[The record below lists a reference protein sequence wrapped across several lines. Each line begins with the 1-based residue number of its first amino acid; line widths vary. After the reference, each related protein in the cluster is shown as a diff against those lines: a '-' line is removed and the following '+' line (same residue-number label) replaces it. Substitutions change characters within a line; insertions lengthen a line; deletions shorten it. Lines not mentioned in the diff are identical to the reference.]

1 VARRLRLIV
10 PVALAAVVLLPG
22 AARADNPMLVG
33 DVGLNDGFSISLRD
47 AAGAGVTHL
56 DPGTYTLVVHDH
68 SSIHNFHLFG
78 NDLNVTTDVDG
89 VGDST
94 FTITLTDGVYR
105 FVCDPHSSV
114 MKGSVTVGTAAPP
127 TPPQPPQAVPPP
139 KLSVSVGA
147 AGRVSMRGAAGLAAG
162 RALIVVKDL
171 SRTDNVRLVGPGVNR
186 ATGILFRGTV
196 TWTVT
201 LRPGTYRLR
210 SDRHRLLQRIFVV
223 TA

>member
-1 VARRLRLIV
+1 
-10 PVALAAVVLLPG
+10 
-22 AARADNPMLVG
+22 
-33 DVGLNDGFSISLRD
+33 
-47 AAGAGVTHL
+47 
-56 DPGTYTLVVHDH
+56 
-68 SSIHNFHLFG
+68 
-78 NDLNVTTDVDG
+78 
-89 VGDST
+89 
-94 FTITLTDGVYR
+94 
-105 FVCDPHSSV
+105 
-114 MKGSVTVGTAAPP
+114 
-127 TPPQPPQAVPPP
+127 
-139 KLSVSVGA
+139 
-147 AGRVSMRGAAGLAAG
+147 MRGAAGLAAG